1 MDTKVLYA
9 MNYLVVAVFVASIPF
24 ISAKLNTT
32 NIPETSYLFSFFH
45 NDEKLGLYL
54 AYSTDGYKFEV
65 LNDDKSLLKP
75 EIGDKILR
83 DPCILYG
90 PDGVYH
96 MVWTT
101 SWTKKQIGYSSSK
114 DLIHWS
120 TEELI
125 PVMHDMPAATDKSWA
140 PELVYNYEKKHYV
153 IFWTSTP
160 GTSPWHLNI
169 YATTTTDFKT
179 FTQTKILYD
188 GGSFNAM
195 DATLLEDKDHNG
207 WLMFMKNDNIRKIQM
222 TKGQT
227 AEGPWANQSSNPIT
241 GSYDAEGP
249 TAMKIGNYYH
259 VYFDKFVE
267 NKMGMVRSTD
277 LNNWEDMSSQVH
289 FPPQTKHGTIFK
301 VTRDMVTNLSKGGL

>member
-1 MDTKVLYA
+1 LDTKVLYA

-179 FTQTKILYD
+179 FTPTKLHYD
-188 GGSFNAM
+188 GGFDSI
-195 DATLLEDKDHNG
+195 DATLLEDVDHKD
-207 WLMFMKNDNIRKIQM
+207 WLMFIKNEANGQKNIRM
-222 TKGQT
+222 VKGQT
-227 AEGPWANQSSNPIT
+227 PEGPWGQPSNSIT
-241 GSYDAEGP
+241 GNYAAEGP
-249 TAMKIGNYYH
+249 TAIKIGNYYH
-259 VYFDKFVE
+259 VYFDKFGE
-267 NKMGMVRSTD
+267 NHMGLVRSTD
-277 LNNWEDMSSQVH
+277 LQKWEDVSSQVH
-289 FPPQTKHGTIFK
+289 FPALTSHGTVLK
-301 VTRDMVTNLSKGGL
+301 VTRDVVTMLSKSGL